1 MKAPDFTYHAPRTI
15 AEAIDA
21 LTRHD
26 DARLLAGGQSLMPM
40 LNFRLADIAHLID
53 ISRIPELSGIV
64 EHENHVLIKAMTT
77 QRQLQNSALIKIYA
91 PLLAQAVTH
100 VGHQQTRNRGTIGG
114 SLCHLDPGAELP
126 VAAAALDATMIAQG
140 PHGQR
145 RIAFADFAAGYLTHS
160 LAPDEILIAIEV
172 PKTPKNSGVAF
183 VEFNRRPAD
192 FAIVA
197 LAIQLTLSAPDIIAH
212 IAIAI
217 GGVADAP
224 QRLTDLEHSLMA
236 QNIASLKTLDATKA
250 LANIIINAD
259 DLYPAAFRRDIAA
272 TLLQR
277 ALNQALS
284 DAGAHYE

>member
-1 MKAPDFTYHAPRTI
+1 
-15 AEAIDA
+15 
-21 LTRHD
+21 
-26 DARLLAGGQSLMPM
+26 
-40 LNFRLADIAHLID
+40 
-53 ISRIPELSGIV
+53 
-64 EHENHVLIKAMTT
+64 
-77 QRQLQNSALIKIYA
+77 
-91 PLLAQAVTH
+91 
-100 VGHQQTRNRGTIGG
+100 
-114 SLCHLDPGAELP
+114 
-126 VAAAALDATMIAQG
+126 
-140 PHGQR
+140 
-145 RIAFADFAAGYLTHS
+145 
-160 LAPDEILIAIEV
+160 
-172 PKTPKNSGVAF
+172 

-236 QNIASLKTLDATKA
+236 QNILSLKTLDATKA